1 MTEKKKKIKVMK
13 EGNIIIIKVIQII
26 LMKKNILKLV
36 MMIKMLLKI
45 LKKNL
50 KKL

>member
-36 MMIKMLLKI
+36 MMIKMLLI
-45 LKKNL
+45 CLKKPQTRH
-50 KKL
+50 